1 MDAKQLAKKAA
12 RKVAR
17 KMNLVGPAARTRNSK
32 LSVLGASR
40 KQFTVKGITYC
51 EEQGEASVVSGAD
64 VAGDVKIPQK
74 VHGLAVTAVKD
85 RAFAGN
91 QAITNVV
98 LPASVRLM
106 GKEAFRGCTGL
117 VFVVLPPLL
126 ETIRVKA
133 FAGCTN
139 LKTAQIPGR
148 LRRVDDQAFDGCMSL
163 ETLDHHV
170 VYWSTVCM
178 FVETRL
184 PSTVRSLGK
193 ACFRG
198 CTSLGEVDIP
208 HGVKEIPRDAFAGC
222 SSLREVTFH
231 SNLESIEGGAPLPG
245 AHLLGVSVFLSS
257 LRRSAQRRS
266 GLVARLSL
274 RRGRALR
281 RMRFP
286 TICLLGRPPLSRT
299 SWTRACG
306 PEKRTWRRRAS
317 TRRNSS
323 LLQRR
328 RIK

>member
-1 MDAKQLAKKAA
+1 MDVKQLAKKAA

-17 KMNLVGPAARTRNSK
+17 KMNLTGPAARTSNSK
-32 LSVLGASR
+32 LPVLGAPR

-51 EEQGEASVVSGAD
+51 EEQGEASVVSSAD
-64 VAGDVKIPQK
+64 VTGDVKIPQK
-74 VHGLAVTAVKD
+74 VRGLAVTAVKD

-91 QAITNVV
+91 QAITSVV
-98 LPASVRLM
+98 LPTSVRLM

-117 VFVVLPPLL
+117 VSVVLPPLL

-139 LKTAQIPGR
+139 LKTVQIPGR
-148 LRRVDDQAFDGCMSL
+148 LRRIDDQAFDGCMSL

-198 CTSLGEVDIP
+198 CASLGEVDIP
-208 HGVKEIPRDAFAGC
+208 HGVKEIPRNAFTGC

-231 SNLESIEGGAPLPG
+231 SNLESIEGAPLPG

-281 RMRFP
+281 RMRAP
-286 TICLLGRPPLSRT
+286 TSCLLGRLPLSRT